1 MLNPKDR
8 SRAFN
13 FALKAQEYFGILIG
27 LSVLWSIYAL
37 LFSNLENFFIA
48 KVLLTM
54 ISIGFGTITPLID
67 FNESHA
73 TNPLWTGH
81 ARFHLVWQVNAMI
94 LTAFLCLIL
103 LWFFDSFFN
112 ILRAG
117 GGTKPHDHI
126 IPFDKRTNLED
137 QKYSLVYYLSV
148 GDQNCNEP
156 GILKLYEPDKEIL
169 PSDGMIVIIPAN
181 RKHSAIYNGKKDR
194 IMIGCNFYSL

>member
-1 MLNPKDR
+1 MINSEDR

-27 LSVLWSIYAL
+27 LTVLWSIYAL
-37 LFSNLENFFIA
+37 LFSNTENFFIA
-48 KVLLTM
+48 KILLT
-54 ISIGFGTITPLID
+54 IVSIGFGTITPLID

-112 ILRAG
+112 ILIVVLLNYLWIFSFLATSLG
-117 GGTKPHDHI
+117 IKLFDGEFNDINGVPPI
-126 IPFDKRTNLED
+126 IGNIFGKSFEIDRNIQAISGVFILNTYCL
-137 QKYSLVYYLSV
+137 
-148 GDQNCNEP
+148 
-156 GILKLYEPDKEIL
+156 GIMF
-169 PSDGMIVIIPAN
+169 S
-181 RKHSAIYNGKKDR
+181 
-194 IMIGCNFYSL
+194 